1 MKKNTL
7 SSKAKKILLAIN
19 CLILAIIFWF
29 VVKLIQ
35 IDELPLISLIFS

>member
-1 MKKNTL
+1 MKKKTL
-7 SSKAKKILLAIN
+7 GSRAQKILLAIN

-35 IDELPLISLIFS
+35 IDELPLISLIFG